1 MVQTRLT
8 LLVRLLYSCIV
19 MMQNGY
25 KMLFYVYSL
34 TVIYP
39 GRVGA
44 RGLSIRLRQCV
55 QKTRLFAALL
65 LVIISHTCLL
75 YQGKHQ
81 TIDSQTECTLD
92 YHYKFNFILMS
103 CLYIKFLLLH
113 LIIILTAIL
122 IECTPQNTINIRQ
135 NGSRITL
142 KDTTCLAC
150 LFNGA
155 ASPQPG
161 TVWVVNELPMN
172 LFGEVSNNGATFVV
186 MRPPGFN
193 GEILITCQ
201 SGDILF
207 NIVVIGEEKEC
218 C

>member
-1 MVQTRLT
+1 MQMV
-8 LLVRLLYSCIV
+8 
-19 MMQNGY
+19 NY

-44 RGLSIRLRQCV
+44 GGLSIRLRLCV
-55 QKTRLFAALL
+55 QKMRLFAALM
-65 LVIISHTCLL
+65 LVIILHTCLL

-103 CLYIKFLLLH
+103 CLYIS
-113 LIIILTAIL
+113 IIACNYYTDCFL

-142 KDTTCLAC
+142 NDTTCLAC

-201 SGDILF
+201 FGDILF
-207 NIVVIGEEKEC
+207 NIVVIGEEKEYC
-218 C
+218 